1 MADATHAGDVGDLVD
16 VVAVVGVDVRSDAA
30 HAVKGS
36 LGRRE
41 IGIGC
46 S

>member
-1 MADATHAGDVGDLVD
+1 MADAAHAGSVGDLVNAA
-16 VVAVVGVDVRSDAA
+16 AVMGVDVRSDAA

>member
-1 MADATHAGDVGDLVD
+1 MADAAHAGNVGDLVNAA
-16 VVAVVGVDVRSDAA
+16 AVMGVDVRSDAA